1 MQLLLIHS
9 QGFAWKVNEKALN
22 EAESLKEVS
31 NEYSTD
37 ESVLIVFIS
46 VEMTDLAESKNI
58 IKKATD
64 EIVQALS
71 DIGEK
76 NVIVYPWVHL
86 AKSQPADPK
95 NALKILKELSENL
108 SNSQKDFT
116 VIRAPFG
123 YYKSFTLNCKGHA
136 LAERSKDISR
146 DKLKKESVEVVTAL
160 KAEDES
166 KSEFFIVT
174 QKGEKLPYD
183 NFNYVKSKDL
193 ETFVKYETAKDRKV
207 SSPPKHVEIMKKLE
221 LIDYELGSDAGNFR
235 ILPRGYVIKNLIENH
250 VINMAIEYGAMIVE
264 TPLMYSYEHPSLKK
278 YLERFPARQ
287 YIVKSGAK
295 DYFLRFAACFGQFL
309 CISDA
314 IFSYRQLPL
323 KIFEMAKSFRREQRG
338 ELAGIRRLRAFT
350 MPDLHTVANDIDMAK
365 QEFEKQFLLATQYMK
380 DINIDFETAFR
391 MTTKFYEDNKHWIL
405 GMIQKLGKPVLLELF
420 TSRYAYFILKFEFNV
435 VDTQLKAAAL
445 STVQIDVENSERFDI
460 KYVNEKGENSFPL
473 LLHCSLSGSTERVIY
488 AILEDQLKKSKKGL
502 KPQFPLWLAPA
513 QIRILPVTEKFLEY
527 AIEISTR
534 IEKEGIRVEIDDRDM
549 SLGKKIRAAEK
560 LWTPL
565 IVVVGKREIEENLL
579 SVRFRSDN
587 SQKVLSIE
595 ELIDYIKKNTEKM
608 PTISRVFPKFVSKQP
623 IFTREV

>member
-9 QGFAWKVNEKALN
+9 QGFAWKVNEKALK
-22 EAESLKEVS
+22 EAEALKGVS
-31 NEYSTD
+31 GEYSTND
-37 ESVLIVFIS
+37 SVLIVFVAI
-46 VEMTDLAESKNI
+46 ELTDIADPKNI
-58 IKKATD
+58 INQATH
-64 EIVQALS
+64 EIGQALS

-76 NVIVYPWVHL
+76 NVIIYPWVHL
-86 AKSQPADPK
+86 VKNQPADPK
-95 NALKILKELSENL
+95 NALKILKMLAKNTST
-108 SNSQKDFT
+108 SQQDIT

-136 LAERSKDISR
+136 LAERSKDITGQ
-146 DKLKKESVEVVTAL
+146 KVEKESVEVVTAL

-174 QKGEKLPYD
+174 PKGEKIQFDKFDYAK
-183 NFNYVKSKDL
+183 FKDL
-193 ETFVKYETAKDRKV
+193 ETFVKYETAKDRRV

-235 ILPRGYVIKNLIENH
+235 ILPRGYIIKNLIENH

-287 YIVKSGAK
+287 YIVKSGTK

-314 IFSYRQLPL
+314 IFSYRQLPV

-350 MPDLHTVANDIDMAK
+350 MPDLHTVAIDMEMAK
-365 QEFEKQFLLATQYMK
+365 QEFENQFTLATQYMK
-380 DINIDFETAFR
+380 DIEIDFETAFR
-391 MTTKFYEDNKHWIL
+391 MTTKFYEENENWIL
-405 GMIQKLGKPVLLELF
+405 EMIKRLGKPVLLELF
-420 TSRYAYFILKFEFNV
+420 SSRYAYFILKFEFNV

-460 KYVNEKGENSFPL
+460 KYVNEKGQNSFPL

-488 AILEDQLKKSKKGL
+488 AILEDQLKKSKKGV
-502 KPQFPLWLAPA
+502 KPQFPLWLAPT
-513 QIRILPVTEKFLEY
+513 QVRILPVTENFLDY
-527 AIEISTR
+527 ATDISAKIEN
-534 IEKEGIRVEIDDRDM
+534 EGIRVEIDDRDM

-565 IVVVGKREIEENLL
+565 IVVVGKREVEEKKLN
-579 SVRFRSDN
+579 VRFRSDN
-587 SQKVLSIE
+587 SQKVLSVE
-595 ELIDYIKKNTEKM
+595 DLINYVKKNTADM
-608 PTISRVFPKFVSKQP
+608 PRISRVFPKLVSKQP